1 MRNCYKC
8 NLGGGLRL
16 QSKTLHCCL
25 SAGMQ
30 PKEWLLSQGPELVAL
45 TAKLHIFMLEMEL
58 EIRPR
63 FV

>member
-1 MRNCYKC
+1 
-8 NLGGGLRL
+8 
-16 QSKTLHCCL
+16 
-25 SAGMQ
+25 MQ
-30 PKEWLLSQGPELVAL
+30 PKKWLQSQGPELVAL